1 MGCHMEDL
9 GSVQL
14 FESGFGRLLAPK
26 TFNVGTR
33 MIARSWPYQEAERI
47 PLQNHGSSP
56 GDGFGLRNESLS
68 SLTKSTSAIIVPG
81 YRLKTQLAG
90 AANRVELR

>member
-1 MGCHMEDL
+1 
-9 GSVQL
+9 
-14 FESGFGRLLAPK
+14 
-26 TFNVGTR
+26 
-33 MIARSWPYQEAERI
+33 
-47 PLQNHGSSP
+47 
-56 GDGFGLRNESLS
+56 LRNESLS